1 MRIKFD
7 RMFKYCFLFNIHI
20 SKKKCNKIIFAAIKF
35 IRFFDVMKMIFD
47 FQV

>member
-7 RMFKYCFLFNIHI
+7 RMYKYCFYFNIHI
-20 SKKKCNKIIFAAIKF
+20 SKKNEIKCFFVTIKSL
-35 IRFFDVMKMIFD
+35 RFFDVMKMIFD